1 MTAENHNLPEA
12 TDSLGKNET
21 AVSQEFAVDAAPLSL
36 KDMLVGLRTV
46 LDQTGAYIYMK
57 DLAGRYTYANQNVQ
71 DLFGVSLENIIG
83 RDDSH
88 FFDLE
93 HANQLRVHDRRV
105 IDFGEKVEGEERNI
119 IKPFGEMRIY
129 WSIKKPVHND
139 LGQIIGLCGI
149 STDITERKQA
159 EQFERFRNYILEL
172 ISGGTALPSLLNNIV
187 TGVEALN
194 PEMLCSILLLDS
206 EGKHLLQ
213 GAAPS
218 LPDFYNSAIDGVEIG
233 DGVGSCGTAAFS
245 RERVIVNDIATHPH
259 WAPYKDLAARA
270 GLGSCWSQPILSST
284 GQVLGTFAI
293 YHHNA
298 NTPTQYALSIIEQTA
313 RLASIAIERKQIED
327 KVHRLA
333 FYDSLTKLANRILLI
348 DRLSQAMAA
357 SQRSRR
363 YGALMFLDMDNFK
376 SLNDAHGHAA
386 GDLLLIEVANRL
398 KNCIREI
405 DTASR
410 FGGDE
415 FVVMITELDT
425 DKNKSALQARIVAEK
440 ILQALSEPY
449 LLTINLMEKEG
460 LTVEHRCTASIGVTL
475 FLSHESGQEDIVKRA
490 DKAMYQAKDA
500 GRNLICF
507 L

>member
-1 MTAENHNLPEA
+1 
-12 TDSLGKNET
+12 
-21 AVSQEFAVDAAPLSL
+21 
-36 KDMLVGLRTV
+36 
-46 LDQTGAYIYMK
+46 
-57 DLAGRYTYANQNVQ
+57 
-71 DLFGVSLENIIG
+71 
-83 RDDSH
+83 
-88 FFDLE
+88 
-93 HANQLRVHDRRV
+93 
-105 IDFGEKVEGEERNI
+105 
-119 IKPFGEMRIY
+119 
-129 WSIKKPVHND
+129 
-139 LGQIIGLCGI
+139 
-149 STDITERKQA
+149 
-159 EQFERFRNYILEL
+159 
-172 ISGGTALPSLLNNIV
+172 
-187 TGVEALN
+187 
-194 PEMLCSILLLDS
+194 MLCSILLLDS

-218 LPDFYNSAIDGVEIG
+218 LPDFYNSAIDGIEIG
-233 DGVGSCGTAAFS
+233 DGVGSCGTAAF
-245 RERVIVNDIATHPH
+245 RGERVIVNDIATHPH
-259 WAPYKDLAARA
+259 WAAYKDLAARA
-270 GLGSCWSQPILSST
+270 GLGSCWSQPVLSST

-298 NTPTQYALSIIEQTA
+298 NTPTQYDLSIIEQTA

-376 SLNDAHGHAA
+376 SLNDAHGHVA
-386 GDLLLIEVANRL
+386 GDLLLMEVANRL

-425 DKNKSALQARIVAEK
+425 DKNKSALQARIVAKK

-449 LLTINLMEKEG
+449 LLTINPMEKGG
-460 LTVEHRCTASIGVTL
+460 LSVEHQCTASIGVTL
-475 FLSHESGQEDIVKRA
+475 FLNHECSQEDIVKRA

-500 GRNLICF
+500 GRNLIC
-507 L
+507 LL